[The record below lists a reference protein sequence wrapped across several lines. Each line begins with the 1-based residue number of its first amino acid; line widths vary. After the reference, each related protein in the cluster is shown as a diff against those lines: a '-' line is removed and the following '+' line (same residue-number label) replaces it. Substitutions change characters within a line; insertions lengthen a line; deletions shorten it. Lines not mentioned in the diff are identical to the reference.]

1 MPVAYPASCSPQAW
15 SAASVLLL
23 VRTCSGSNRR
33 QTAPPCRPVRPDLSA
48 VADLSL
54 ERLEF
59 AGRPMSVTVQDGRG
73 RVTLA

>member
-1 MPVAYPASCSPQAW
+1 M
-15 SAASVLLL
+15 LLL
-23 VRTCSGSNRR
+23 VRTMLGLEPTADGSGVEL
-33 QTAPPCRPVRPDLSA
+33 VRADLSA

-59 AGRPMSVTVQDGRG
+59 AGRPMSVTVQNGRG